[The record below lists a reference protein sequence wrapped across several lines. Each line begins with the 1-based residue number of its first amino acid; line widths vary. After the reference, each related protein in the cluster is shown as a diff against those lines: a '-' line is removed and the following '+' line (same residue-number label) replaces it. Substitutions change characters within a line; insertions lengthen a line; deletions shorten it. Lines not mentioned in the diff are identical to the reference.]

1 MKNCWSN
8 LERNFIEEE
17 MFTLKKLKIKGF
29 RAYTKEKEFTF
40 DNPIVLFF
48 GENHRGKSSTLN
60 AIEWCLFGNECTGE
74 KSGIRERI
82 DWEIKNRNLSAK
94 DDVFV
99 ELEVED
105 EKGNNYKILR
115 RFISKTKDEL
125 KITLPDG
132 RLLTGQEAGRKL
144 AELLNKSSFR
154 DFLTTV
160 YQHQE
165 VIRAV
170 LTQKPKERNDAIDRL
185 LGLSDYRNIL
195 SGIDAANLS
204 SFQKE
209 IDNKF
214 DEFVENA
221 KLSLSII
228 ENLLRDRKGKACQT
242 GLKESQIC
250 EEGALEIA
258 ENIKNK
264 LQEFASKVG
273 LNLTEL
279 KVPEEWRGLD
289 QFIEIAKK
297 EIERFRTEMPSV
309 KKQGALHQYAAELA
323 RLKDQYEREIE
334 NLRKVRNELEK
345 FIREK
350 GDETSLNKEI
360 SNIEEQ
366 ISKKKKEMH
375 QIDAKAA
382 TINQAMEYLRLEGVD
397 KDICPICGK
406 KTENLLEYLQKE
418 WEAKYR
424 RQVGE
429 IRKEV
434 ERLEEEKKKIENS
447 LDEYKKLSEN
457 VEKLERGIK
466 TLREA
471 IGKVLKREITL
482 HDDPIVLL
490 HNKSKQIKKELK
502 KLGEVVK
509 SRQQILNEITNSL
522 EQVQLIVDILQFE
535 EKKKIVERIKK
546 TEEYRQMEA
555 LRDEMAKLIA
565 YIEDIKQ
572 AIGKVSHEEAQQKI
586 QSAGDTISKFFC
598 NITNNPM
605 INKVEF
611 KLNVDRYGKNNYEFK
626 DQNGRDITPILS
638 QGDLNALALSIF
650 FGMAC
655 LKGTTQPFGFVM
667 LDDPSQSLGSE
678 HKEKL
683 VEIFEEILKE
693 RMIVLSTMDKELQDL
708 ILSRITKAK
717 TKYIF
722 TNWTPHAGPEVRK
735 E

>member
-1 MKNCWSN
+1 
-8 LERNFIEEE
+8 
-17 MFTLKKLKIKGF
+17 
-29 RAYTKEKEFTF
+29 
-40 DNPIVLFF
+40 
-48 GENHRGKSSTLN
+48 
-60 AIEWCLFGNECTGE
+60 
-74 KSGIRERI
+74 
-82 DWEIKNRNLSAK
+82 
-94 DDVFV
+94 
-99 ELEVED
+99 
-105 EKGNNYKILR
+105 
-115 RFISKTKDEL
+115 
-125 KITLPDG
+125 
-132 RLLTGQEAGRKL
+132 
-144 AELLNKSSFR
+144 
-154 DFLTTV
+154 
-160 YQHQE
+160 
-165 VIRAV
+165 
-170 LTQKPKERNDAIDRL
+170 
-185 LGLSDYRNIL
+185 
-195 SGIDAANLS
+195 
-204 SFQKE
+204 
-209 IDNKF
+209 
-214 DEFVENA
+214 
-221 KLSLSII
+221 
-228 ENLLRDRKGKACQT
+228 
-242 GLKESQIC
+242 
-250 EEGALEIA
+250 
-258 ENIKNK
+258 
-264 LQEFASKVG
+264 
-273 LNLTEL
+273 
-279 KVPEEWRGLD
+279 
-289 QFIEIAKK
+289 
-297 EIERFRTEMPSV
+297 
-309 KKQGALHQYAAELA
+309 
-323 RLKDQYEREIE
+323 
-334 NLRKVRNELEK
+334 
-345 FIREK
+345 
-350 GDETSLNKEI
+350 
-360 SNIEEQ
+360 
-366 ISKKKKEMH
+366 
-375 QIDAKAA
+375 
-382 TINQAMEYLRLEGVD
+382 LRLEGVD
-397 KDICPICGK
+397 KNICPICGK
-406 KTENLLEYLQKE
+406 KTENLLEHLEKE

-447 LDEYKKLSEN
+447 LDEYEKLSEN

-466 TLREA
+466 TLREN
-471 IGKVLKREITL
+471 IGEVLKREVTS
-482 HDDPIVLL
+482 HDDPVVLL
-490 HNKSKQIKKELK
+490 CNKLKQVNKELK

-535 EKKKIVERIKK
+535 EKKKIVERIEK

-598 NITNNPM
+598 NISNNPM

-650 FGMAC
+650 LGMAC